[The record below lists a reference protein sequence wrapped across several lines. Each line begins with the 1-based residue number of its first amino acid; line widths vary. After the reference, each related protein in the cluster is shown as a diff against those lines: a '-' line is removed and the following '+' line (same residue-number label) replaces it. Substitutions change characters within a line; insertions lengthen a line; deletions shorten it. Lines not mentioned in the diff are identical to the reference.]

1 MAEQKLIDL
10 NNLTAYDLLIK
21 KYANDLILNNI
32 RINTT
37 AVWNSN
43 ADYIPKAGAIIIY
56 SDGSVVDGVSIP
68 KIKVGDGNAHLVDLP
83 FSDIDLK
90 NIITQHIEND
100 TAHITAQEREKW
112 NNHVSVSVEN
122 EYMVFTK

>member
-10 NNLTAYDLLIK
+10 VNLTDYDLLIK
-21 KYANDLILNNI
+21 KYANDLVTDNI
-32 RINTT
+32 QINTT

-43 ADYIPKAGAIIIY
+43 VDYVPKAGAIIIY
-56 SDGSVVDGVSIP
+56 SDGSVIDGVAVP
-68 KIKVGDGNAHLVDLP
+68 KLKVGDGNAHLVDLP
-83 FSDIDLK
+83 FSDVDIK
-90 NIITQHIEND
+90 NTITQHIENN

-122 EYMVFTK
+122 ESMVFKN